1 MDIHLILKIVKLK
14 CMGRW
19 LTGSIGNIIFCW
31 IMTAVSLVI
40 IVQSVIELS
49 QGAPKNAA
57 GAALRTKPFTMVSA
71 IVVAVAFSVKLMLFV
86 YCFSLRNIY
95 SQVRV
100 LWEDHRN
107 DLLINGI
114 GLAFSV
120 MGSFVRWW
128 IDPMGA
134 ILLSITVIF
143 LWQRTSFEE
152 FKLLVG
158 VTADTATL
166 QLITYICK
174 YLQILDTRPISMNL

>member
-1 MDIHLILKIVKLK
+1 
-14 CMGRW
+14 
-19 LTGSIGNIIFCW
+19 
-31 IMTAVSLVI
+31 MTAVSLVI
-40 IVQSVIELS
+40 IVQSVIELVE
-49 QGAPKNAA
+49 GAPKNAA
-57 GAALRTKPFTMVSA
+57 GAALRTKPFTLVSA
-71 IVVAVAFSVKLMLFV
+71 IVVAVAFTVKLMLFF

-114 GLAFSV
+114 GLAFSL

-143 LWQRTSFEE
+143 LWQRTALEE

-158 VTADTATL
+158 VTADTTTL

-174 YLQILDTRPISMNL
+174 YLHVLNLRSVSGGLWTSELPNLTNANSNQGIARQIYANKLNQQ

>member
-1 MDIHLILKIVKLK
+1 
-14 CMGRW
+14 
-19 LTGSIGNIIFCW
+19 
-31 IMTAVSLVI
+31 MTAVSLVI

-49 QGAPKNAA
+49 EGAPKDATGKSLN
-57 GAALRTKPFTMVSA
+57 TKPFTLVSA
-71 IVVAVAFSVKLMLFV
+71 IVVAVAFCVKLALFF
-86 YCFSLRNIY
+86 YCFAIRNIY

-114 GLAFSV
+114 GLGFSV

-128 IDPMGA
+128 IDPTGA
-134 ILLSITVIF
+134 ILLSLTIIF
-143 LWQRTSFEE
+143 LWQRTAFEE

-158 VTADTATL
+158 VTADTTTM

-174 YLQILDTRPISMNL
+174 FPIHLSRIGSLQSEIDINTSLASRLVEVARI